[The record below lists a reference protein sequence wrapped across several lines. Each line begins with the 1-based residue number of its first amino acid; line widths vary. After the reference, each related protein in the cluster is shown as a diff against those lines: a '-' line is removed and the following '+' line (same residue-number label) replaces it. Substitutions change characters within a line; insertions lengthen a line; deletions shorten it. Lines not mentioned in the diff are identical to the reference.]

1 MRSLF
6 LLVAAVIL
14 VDTMFFAA
22 VAPLLPEYADDL
34 ELSKTGAGILTGSY
48 AAGAFLGSL
57 PGGWLTARL
66 GAKPAVLL
74 GLMLVALACLAFGFG
89 TSVVVLDVARF
100 IQGTGGAWM
109 WAGGMAWLISA
120 STAERR
126 GGLIGA
132 ALSAAVVGLL
142 LGPVLGGLATV
153 AGSEAVF
160 GFTGGVCL
168 LLALWAASMSGI
180 PKEGGLTMGATIA
193 ALRQPAMVAGIWLLT
208 LPALLSGVIQVLAP
222 LRLNDLGATGV
233 AVGAVFLITAGVEA
247 VLSPF
252 VGRLSDTRGR
262 LTPIR
267 IGLVCATAGAL
278 VAPLPD
284 TAVLVAVVVLFV
296 YVALAGLWTPAMAL
310 ISDAAER
317 SRVEQGYAFAII
329 NMAWALGQLVGSGA
343 GGALADAAGDDL
355 PYAAMAALCGA
366 TFVGAVVFGRRESY
380 VQAA

>member
-6 LLVAAVIL
+6 FLVAAVIL

-48 AAGAFLGSL
+48 AAGALLGSL

-66 GAKPAVLL
+66 GARPAVIL
-74 GLMLVALACLAFGFG
+74 GLLLVALACVTFGFG
-89 TSVVVLDVARF
+89 TNVLVLDVARF
-100 IQGTGGAWM
+100 IQGAGGAWM

-126 GGLIGA
+126 GELIGA

-153 AGSEAVF
+153 AGAEAVF

-168 LLALWAASMSGI
+168 LLAVWAASMKGI
-180 PKEGGLTMGATIA
+180 AKEGGLTMGATIG
-193 ALRQPAMVAGIWLLT
+193 ALRMPAMIAGIWLLT
-208 LPALLSGVIQVLAP
+208 LPGLLSGVVQVLAP
-222 LRLNDLGATGV
+222 LRLDELGASGV
-233 AVGAVFLITAGVEA
+233 AVGAVFLVTAAAEA
-247 VLSPF
+247 ALSPA

-262 LTPIR
+262 LVPIR
-267 IGLVCATAGAL
+267 LGLVGATVVAFAAPFPHTAL
-278 VAPLPD
+278 LLA
-284 TAVLVAVVVLFV
+284 AVVLCL
-296 YVALAGLWTPAMAL
+296 YIALAGLWTPAMAL

-317 SRVEQGYAFAII
+317 MRVEQGYAFAIM
-329 NMAWALGQLVGSGA
+329 NMAWAFGQLLGSGA
-343 GGALADAAGDDL
+343 GGALADAASDRL
-355 PYAAMAALCGA
+355 AYTAMAVLCAA
-366 TFVGAVVFGRRESY
+366 TLAGAVLAGGRRDY
-380 VQAA
+380 AHAA